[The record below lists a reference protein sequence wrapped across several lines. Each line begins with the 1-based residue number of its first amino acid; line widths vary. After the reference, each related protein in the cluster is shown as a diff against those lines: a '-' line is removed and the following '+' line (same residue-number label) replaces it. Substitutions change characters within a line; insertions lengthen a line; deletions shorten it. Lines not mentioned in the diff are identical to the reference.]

1 LGSVQKF
8 SDNLDKT
15 QDFQEELFI
24 PLKTTFS
31 RRVWAMKQISVK
43 EFEYF
48 GKQKADEAIKR
59 RAAS

>member
-1 LGSVQKF
+1 M
-8 SDNLDKT
+8 
-15 QDFQEELFI
+15 

-48 GKQKADEAIKR
+48 GKQKADGVIKG
-59 RAAS
+59 RATKLSGRLVTQ